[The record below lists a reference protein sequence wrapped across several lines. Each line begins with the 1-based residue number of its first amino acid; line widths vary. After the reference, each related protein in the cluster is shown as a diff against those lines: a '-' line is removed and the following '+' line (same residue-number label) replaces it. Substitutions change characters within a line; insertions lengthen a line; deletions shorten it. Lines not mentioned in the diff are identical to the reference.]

1 MKIYFCGNAL
11 AKQINITSESS
22 SFGHKKYTFEK
33 EVFLWPEHFNK
44 TSISPQTFLA
54 HKKKQGIEKLIII
67 DRIKNFEGITK
78 INEHINRSGISFL
91 IAETPFKD
99 RPTFPDMS
107 KVYGEKSGK
116 TVITVGPDRFVEND
130 KQKTKITSEALAPI
144 ASLWHYVGVSL
155 QAYGCGNNIANP
167 LKLIEGINA
176 LD

>member
-67 DRIKNFEGITK
+67 DRIKTPEGIIK
-78 INEHINRSGISFL
+78 IKGHINRSGILEGTFFPRSHSFRIKFL
-91 IAETPFKD
+91 E
-99 RPTFPDMS
+99 R
-107 KVYGEKSGK
+107 GK
-116 TVITVGPDRFVEND
+116 KAFHRI
-130 KQKTKITSEALAPI
+130 
-144 ASLWHYVGVSL
+144 H
-155 QAYGCGNNIANP
+155 
-167 LKLIEGINA
+167 
-176 LD
+176 

>member
-67 DRIKNFEGITK
+67 SKN
-78 INEHINRSGISFL
+78 L
-91 IAETPFKD
+91 IAKILQKSDFISCLVCV
-99 RPTFPDMS
+99 R
-107 KVYGEKSGK
+107 VYY
-116 TVITVGPDRFVEND
+116 P
-130 KQKTKITSEALAPI
+130 
-144 ASLWHYVGVSL
+144 
-155 QAYGCGNNIANP
+155 
-167 LKLIEGINA
+167 
-176 LD
+176 

>member
-1 MKIYFCGNAL
+1 MKIYFCGNDL

-22 SFGHKKYTFEK
+22 FFGHKKYTFKK

-78 INEHINRSGISFL
+78 INEHINRSGTSFL
-91 IAETPFKD
+91 IAETPFED

-107 KVYGEKSGK
+107 KIYGEKVGE
-116 TVITVGPDRFVEND
+116 TVIRLGQIGLLKMTNKKQRQHQKPLRPLRRCGTMSAFPYKPMGVE
-130 KQKTKITSEALAPI
+130 II
-144 ASLWHYVGVSL
+144 L
-155 QAYGCGNNIANP
+155 QTR
-167 LKLIEGINA
+167 
-176 LD
+176 